1 MRRLR
6 SEAGQAAALSA
17 VFMTVLLGSC
27 AAVLDVGAWF
37 REDRDT
43 QRIADAAALAG
54 AQALP
59 ESTGDAHALAL
70 EYANKNGGGLDPA
83 DITFSDTVLPNDT
96 IRTELE
102 RPAPGFFARLF
113 GMTSI
118 TVGSHAK
125 ARAGV
130 PTSARWVA
138 PITVSIEHPMVSCR
152 GRGQPCFDEATQI
165 DLINLHRPGR
175 GRDDDDDAS
184 GGDAAG
190 AFGLLNLDRS
200 DSGAPGAETL
210 AGWMQRGF
218 SGWMDL
224 GRYLSA
230 PSTLFNS
237 SHMAEAISERI
248 RVGEEV
254 LFPIY
259 NPPIRRG
266 GSNAE
271 YDIIGWI
278 GFTITSFDN
287 RGSEGW
293 VRGSFTRVV
302 WEGIPSTSAS
312 TPDFGVRSITLID

>member
-1 MRRLR
+1 MRLR
-6 SEAGQAAALSA
+6 SEAGQAAALTA

-27 AAVLDVGAWF
+27 AAVLDVGSWF

-59 ESTGDAHALAL
+59 ESTGDAQALAL
-70 EYANKNGGGLDPA
+70 EYADKNGGGITPC
-83 DITFSDTVLPNDT
+83 DITFSTTVMPNDT

-113 GMTSI
+113 GMDSV

-138 PITVSIEHPMVSCR
+138 PITVSIEHPKVSCR
-152 GRGQPCFDEATQI
+152 GRGLPCFDEATQI
-165 DLINLHRPGR
+165 DLINLHGPG
-175 GRDDDDDAS
+175 S
-184 GGDAAG
+184 GDAAG

-200 DSGAPGAETL
+200 ESGAPGAEAL
-210 AGWMQRGF
+210 SGWMTRGY
-218 SGWMDL
+218 SGWMDV
-224 GRYLSA
+224 GMYRSA

-237 SHMAEAISERI
+237 SAMFEAITERI

-259 NPPIRRG
+259 QPPIRRG

-293 VRGSFTRVV
+293 VRGSFTRVI
-302 WEGIPSTSAS
+302 WEGIPSTSPS

>member
-1 MRRLR
+1 MRLK
-6 SEAGQAAALSA
+6 SEAGQAAALTA

-27 AAVLDVGAWF
+27 AMVLDVGAWF

-59 ESTGDAHALAL
+59 ESTGDAQALAL
-70 EYANKNGGGLDPA
+70 EYADKNGGGMGA
-83 DITFSDTVLPNDT
+83 EDIDFLDTVLPNDT
-96 IRTELE
+96 ISTEVE

-113 GMTSI
+113 GMDSV

-152 GRGQPCFDEATQI
+152 GRGLPCFDEATQI
-165 DLINLHRPGR
+165 DLIDLHRPG
-175 GRDDDDDAS
+175 S
-184 GGDAAG
+184 GDAAG
-190 AFGLLNLDRS
+190 AFGLLNLNRGGG
-200 DSGAPGAETL
+200 GAPGADELT
-210 AGWMQRGF
+210 GWMLRGY
-218 SGWMDL
+218 SDWMDI
-224 GRYLSA
+224 GNYFSA
-230 PSTLFNS
+230 PSALFNS
-237 SHMAEAISERI
+237 SQMYDALTERI

-259 NPPIRRG
+259 NPPIRRS

-287 RGSEGW
+287 RGSGGW
-293 VRGSFTRVV
+293 VRGSFTRVI
-302 WEGIPSTSAS
+302 WEGIPSTTPS
-312 TPDFGVRSITLID
+312 TPDFGVRSVTLID

>member
-1 MRRLR
+1 MRLR
-6 SEAGQAAALSA
+6 SEAGQAAALTA

-27 AAVLDVGAWF
+27 AAVLDVGSWF

-59 ESTGDAHALAL
+59 ESTGDAQALAL
-70 EYANKNGGGLDPA
+70 EYADKNGGGITA
-83 DITFSDTVLPNDT
+83 GDITFSSTVLPNDT

-113 GMTSI
+113 GMDSI

-152 GRGQPCFDEATQI
+152 GRGLPCFDEATQI
-165 DLINLHRPGR
+165 DLIHLHGPH
-175 GRDDDDDAS
+175 S
-184 GGDAAG
+184 GDAAG

-200 DSGAPGAETL
+200 ESGAPGTETL
-210 AGWMQRGF
+210 AGWMMRGF
-218 SGWMDL
+218 SGWMDI
-224 GRYLSA
+224 GEYRSA
-230 PSTLFNS
+230 PSALFNS
-237 SHMAEAISERI
+237 SAMAEAITERI

-287 RGSEGW
+287 RGSSGW

-302 WEGIPSTSAS
+302 WEGIPSTTPS
-312 TPDFGVRSITLID
+312 TPDFGVRSVTLID

>member
-1 MRRLR
+1 MRLR
-6 SEAGQAAALSA
+6 SEAGQATALTA

-27 AAVLDVGAWF
+27 AAVLDVGSWF

-59 ESTGDAHALAL
+59 ESTGDAQALAL
-70 EYANKNGGGLDPA
+70 EYAGKNGGGLTA
-83 DITFSDTVLPNDT
+83 GDITFSRTVLDNDT
-96 IRTELE
+96 IGTTVE

-113 GMTSI
+113 GMDSI
-118 TVGSHAK
+118 TVGSNAK

-138 PITVSIEHPMVSCR
+138 PITVSIEHPMISCR

-165 DLINLHRPGR
+165 DLINLHRPGH
-175 GRDDDDDAS
+175 
-184 GGDAAG
+184 GDAAG
-190 AFGLLNLDRS
+190 AFGLLNLHRDGG
-200 DSGAPGAETL
+200 GAPGTEEL
-210 AGWMQRGF
+210 SSWMLRGF

-224 GRYLSA
+224 GRYFSA
-230 PSTLFNS
+230 PSALFNS
-237 SHMAEAISERI
+237 SQVAEAITERI

-287 RGSEGW
+287 RGSDGW

-302 WEGIPSTSAS
+302 WEGIPSTTPS